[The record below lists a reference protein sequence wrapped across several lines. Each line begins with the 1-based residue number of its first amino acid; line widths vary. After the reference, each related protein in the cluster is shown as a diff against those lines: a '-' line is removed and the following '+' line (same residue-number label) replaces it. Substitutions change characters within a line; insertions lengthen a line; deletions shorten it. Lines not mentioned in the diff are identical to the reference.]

1 MGVVALVTQ
10 HSGEAQPL
18 LNNRDLAALFWLAVL
33 VVFAIVKRINVR
45 PVLQAMKG
53 SILLVFV
60 GLGMWTWLE
69 VNLGARLG
77 WWTGDLLK
85 DTVVWFF
92 TTAVALLF
100 GFQKMLR
107 AGGFFRLKVKAA
119 VRAAV
124 SSRCS

>member
-53 SILLVFV
+53 SILLVFT
-60 GLGMWTWLE
+60 GLGMWTWAAVFVE
-69 VNLGARLG
+69 VFVNLY
-77 WWTGDLLK
+77 
-85 DTVVWFF
+85 VFP
-92 TTAVALLF
+92 
-100 GFQKMLR
+100 
-107 AGGFFRLKVKAA
+107 
-119 VRAAV
+119 
-124 SSRCS
+124 

>member
-85 DTVVWFF
+85 DTVVWYSRPQSRCCS
-92 TTAVALLF
+92 VSKRCS
-100 GFQKMLR
+100 G
-107 AGGFFRLKVKAA
+107 
-119 VRAAV
+119 RAASFV
-124 SSRCS
+124 LK

>member
-85 DTVVWFF
+85 DTVVWLF

-107 AGGFFRLKVKAA
+107 PAASFVLK
-119 VRAAV
+119 
-124 SSRCS
+124 